1 MRAYSRCPWKENGI
15 LGTPQRGKFH
25 CILINPHTSLGL
37 DLIPG
42 FICFFV
48 GLFSELDYGIFAGMG
63 VHLAMVLYQIAR
75 PKVEVEVKVLDRTG
89 TDYIFISPDQ
99 GGHEHLNIDRGFL
112 FSPLIGK
119 SCFRSWD
126 RFHIRRLCSSCSCFD
141 QGIIFPS
148 ATHIRAL
155 ISKVG
160 IKQVIYIIMFIKIF
174 NH

>member
-1 MRAYSRCPWKENGI
+1 MCVLIVGVHEKKRRL
-15 LGTPQRGKFH
+15 LGHALIHYPFGKLPLLTPQRGKFH

-112 FSPLIGK
+112 FSPLLGK
-119 SCFRSWD
+119 SCF
-126 RFHIRRLCSSCSCFD
+126 
-141 QGIIFPS
+141 
-148 ATHIRAL
+148 
-155 ISKVG
+155 
-160 IKQVIYIIMFIKIF
+160 
-174 NH
+174 